1 MSKISIKH
9 LNNEHNDWL
18 KSLQF
23 YKDQVMILKG
33 RLTELAG
40 KYTSGDV
47 VNQLDH
53 FENQFNIQITNID
66 TISHDLKAYLHDVTL
81 QAEGNNGYVEKEL
94 IDQHNSFRARFIE
107 EEKFIHELRHEF
119 NKFASHWM

>member
-23 YKDQVMILKG
+23 YKEQVTVLKG

-53 FENQFNIQITNID
+53 FENQFKIQVNNID
-66 TISHDLKAYLHDVTL
+66 TITHDLKAYLHDVTL

-94 IDQHNSFRARFIE
+94 IDQHNHFRNRF
-107 EEKFIHELRHEF
+107 
-119 NKFASHWM
+119 